1 MQANV
6 KPWYERNVY
15 PNLTSVQRVLVVPGA
30 YGSHVNHYPNG
41 TYVCDNAC
49 YDKMCET
56 DAHDF
61 YTWGLADPMVVAI
74 APWDWGG
81 CPTCNGSRWYVSLK
95 ILGVPW
101 LGRCFCFVL
110 FFCLG
115 VPIFLYLVGVLIGM
129 HWTRRGGRKCCA
141 TLVGRGWMPSFTTR
155 AEIKRGCGC
164 YQM

>member
-1 MQANV
+1 MGSSDDVIAFKGPVDGWVQANV

-81 CPTCNGSRWYVSLK
+81 CPTCNGSRWYVSLYLPPEV
-95 ILGVPW
+95 IFW
-101 LGRCFCFVL
+101 FVL
-110 FFCLG
+110 F
-115 VPIFLYLVGVLIGM
+115 
-129 HWTRRGGRKCCA
+129 
-141 TLVGRGWMPSFTTR
+141 
-155 AEIKRGCGC
+155 
-164 YQM
+164 